1 MTGLTGGLMGT
12 KENLLT
18 VVTSEAA
25 KQESRAASAD
35 LVATAI
41 AMRPELIERQAEVEE
56 NTFFS
61 EAIHQKFLGSGLYD
75 MFVPKLYGG
84 LEVDVPTFAKV
95 TVELARGCMSTAWC
109 FSLSAN
115 HALQVASFFPKA
127 VQDEVFARHDFRAAS
142 TSAPTVTA
150 TKVSGGYVLNGVVGY
165 CSGIPYSTY
174 YLGQAMV
181 PAEDGGA
188 PQMGMFVAPREQ
200 FERLDDWG
208 DTLGLKGTGSH
219 SIRFTDGFIPESY
232 LIENFNMLDMP
243 VEGGTVG
250 SRLHGNGMYSG
261 RGLVL
266 FTLSIA
272 AAVIGG
278 GYNALDEFENQMR
291 TKKTSLPPIISR
303 LEDPDYQRYYGSAY
317 TKIATAEAALMNVA
331 QQHMD
336 LSAAN
341 ASGERPYTFLDDF
354 KLAGIAREL
363 ILQVWETVERDLF
376 RHVGSS
382 AAKNGERFERLFRD
396 LAQAAGHRNPLLREP
411 SYRTLTQFELGLV
424 PTNQH

>member
-1 MTGLTGGLMGT
+1 MSTGISNAL
-12 KENLLT
+12 KNE
-18 VVTSEAA
+18 SEITA
-25 KQESRAASAD
+25 AD
-35 LVATAI
+35 LVAAAV
-41 AMRPELIERQAEVEE
+41 AMRPELIERQGEVEE
-56 NTFFS
+56 RTFFD
-61 EAIHQKFLGSGLYD
+61 EIIHQKFIDSRLYD
-75 MFVPKLYGG
+75 MYVPKLYGG
-84 LEVDVPTFAKV
+84 LESDVPTFAKV

-109 FSLSAN
+109 FALSAN
-115 HALQVASFFPKA
+115 HALQVASLYPKP
-127 VQDEVFARHDFRAAS
+127 VQDEVFAGRDFRAAS

-150 TKVSGGYVLNGVVGY
+150 TKVEGGYKLNGQVGY

-181 PAEDGGA
+181 PGPDGPVMA
-188 PQMGMFVAPREQ
+188 MFLAPRDQ

-219 SIRFTDGFIPESY
+219 SIRFTDSFIPDEY
-232 LIENFNMLDMP
+232 LIEDLNMVDMP

-250 SRLHGNGMYSG
+250 SELHNNGMYSG
-261 RGLVL
+261 RGLVM
-266 FTLSIA
+266 FTLTLA

-291 TKKTSLPPIISR
+291 TKKTSLPPIVSR
-303 LEDPDYQRYYGSAY
+303 LEDADYQRYYGSAL

-336 LSAAN
+336 LCNAN
-341 ASGERPYTFLDDF
+341 AAGEKPYTFLDDF

-382 AAKNGERFERLFRD
+382 AARNGERFERLFRD
-396 LAQAAGHRNPLLREP
+396 LAQASGHRNPLLRDP
-411 SYRTLTQFELGLV
+411 SYRTLTQFTLGLT
-424 PTNQH
+424 PTNEH